1 MKEFFGNS
9 LFFAVT
15 ISLLSYQFGIWVKK
29 KTKCSILNPL
39 LVSIVIV
46 IIILLLFNIDYEYY
60 EAGSSALNYLL
71 TPATVALAV
80 PLYRQIEVL
89 KKYGAAIV
97 VAVLSGVLT
106 SLISTVALAFM
117 FRLRYEEY
125 VTLLP
130 KSITTAIGMV
140 MSEELGGLVTI
151 TVAVIV
157 VTGIIGNVLAEGL
170 CRLFRIRE
178 KVAVGL
184 ALGTS
189 AHAVGTARAME
200 MGEIEG
206 AMSSVAI
213 VLSGIFTVLLANLF
227 TLIY

>member
-1 MKEFFGNS
+1 MGKFYTERLHSARFPPGYDTLHTEIKEVHS
-9 LFFAVT
+9 
-15 ISLLSYQFGIWVKK
+15 WR
-29 KTKCSILNPL
+29 
-39 LVSIVIV
+39 VSR
-46 IIILLLFNIDYEYY
+46 LLL
-60 EAGSSALNYLL
+60 
-71 TPATVALAV
+71 TK
-80 PLYRQIEVL
+80 QIQEHPS
-89 KKYGAAIV
+89 
-97 VAVLSGVLT
+97 LSGVLT
-106 SLISTVALAFM
+106 SLISTVALAFL

-170 CRLFRIRE
+170 CRLFHIRE

>member
-1 MKEFFGNS
+1 
-9 LFFAVT
+9 
-15 ISLLSYQFGIWVKK
+15 
-29 KTKCSILNPL
+29 
-39 LVSIVIV
+39 
-46 IIILLLFNIDYEYY
+46 
-60 EAGSSALNYLL
+60 
-71 TPATVALAV
+71 
-80 PLYRQIEVL
+80 
-89 KKYGAAIV
+89 
-97 VAVLSGVLT
+97 
-106 SLISTVALAFM
+106 
-117 FRLRYEEY
+117 
-125 VTLLP
+125 
-130 KSITTAIGMV
+130 